1 MIIPEIQNPI
11 TLFSDYGYLDLNKI
25 DYEDPHKMVIP
36 FVERR
41 KYKMWGSIKVKIKY
55 IKKIRKAD

>member
-11 TLFSDYGYLDLNKI
+11 TFFSAYGYLDVNKN
-25 DYEDPHKMVIP
+25 DYEDPQKIVIP

-41 KYKMWGSIKVKIKY
+41 KYKLWGSIKVK
-55 IKKIRKAD
+55 

>member
-11 TLFSDYGYLDLNKI
+11 TLFSDYGYLDLNKN

-41 KYKMWGSIKVKIKY
+41 KYKMWGTIKVKITY